1 MMDDTE
7 LNNFVN
13 IYKEGCRLLEES
25 EDRILTYQ
33 ELDHLY
39 NFIENHADKDAMRH
53 ALSSNRVCIIIP
65 YAMFQE
71 KRLPHDDIIDDV
83 PVVFACPGY
92 DGYLSMIID
101 EMKLTAGTTE
111 YFNFGSVPAYT
122 KWKLFRLTRVFELG
136 WEKFAEA
143 YLAPL
148 HDRQKYIDGFRSAV
162 PKSDLSADF
171 DE

>member
-1 MMDDTE
+1 MDGE
-7 LNNFVN
+7 GLNSFIN
-13 IYKEGCRLLEES
+13 IYREGCRLLGES
-25 EDRILTYQ
+25 EDRILTYR

-39 NFIENHADKDAMRH
+39 NFIETHPDKDAMKH
-53 ALSSNRVCIIIP
+53 ALSSRRVCITIP
-65 YAMFQE
+65 YAMFSE
-71 KRLPHDDIIDDV
+71 KRLPHDDVIDDV

-101 EMKLTAGTTE
+101 EMKLTTGTTE
-111 YFNFGSVPAYT
+111 YFNFGSVPVYT

-148 HDRQKYIDGFRSAV
+148 RDRQKYMDDFRSAV
-162 PKSDLSADF
+162 LKSNPINDS